1 MPDVDDAK
9 RKRLKKRKGE
19 RILPRLSIH
28 PLFFLL
34 GLWYL
39 FRGEGALFF
48 ISAIVALQHEYAHAF
63 AAAKAGERLNKV
75 VLMPYGAVLDGE
87 LQSASLK
94 EEIYVALAGPIC
106 NLLTALFFLAL
117 WWIFPE
123 SYAFTDEACFSSAS
137 IALVNLLPA
146 YPLDGGRVVFCL
158 LKRRFLAQGKSP
170 TESEKAAKLFCRIIA
185 LFIAASLLV
194 CFIVLAVK
202 KEANYTLLLFSVFV
216 AVGAFGNGKKASFE
230 RIRFLP
236 KHDLLRGVEVRRVAV
251 STATPLKRAVCFL
264 ERGRYLVLDVYEEDT
279 LLGSITENEL
289 LAALEQLSF
298 GDPVLRAL
306 KK

>member
-1 MPDVDDAK
+1 MDDAK
-9 RKRLKKRKGE
+9 RGRLKKRKGE
-19 RILPRLSIH
+19 SILPRLSIH

-39 FRGEGALFF
+39 FRGDGWLFF

-63 AAAKAGERLNKV
+63 AAAKVGERLNKV

-87 LQSASLK
+87 LQSATLK
-94 EEIYVALAGPIC
+94 EEIFVALAGPIC
-106 NLLTALFFLAL
+106 NLLTALFFVAI

-158 LKRRFLAQGKSP
+158 LKRRFLTQGKSP
-170 TESEKAAKLFCRIIA
+170 TDSENSAKLFCRIIA
-185 LFIAASLLV
+185 LFIAAILFLF
-194 CFIVLAVK
+194 FILLAVK
-202 KEANYTLLLFSVFV
+202 KEANYTLLLFSIFV
-216 AVGAFGNGKKASFE
+216 AVGAFGNGQKTSFE
-230 RIRFLP
+230 RIPFLP
-236 KHDLLRGVEVRRVAV
+236 KHDLSRGAEVRRVAV
-251 STATPLKRAVCFL
+251 STDTSLKRAVCFL
-264 ERGRYLVLDVYEEDT
+264 ERGRYLVLDVYEKDK

-289 LAALEQLSF
+289 LSALERLSF
-298 GDPVLRAL
+298 HDPIIRAL
-306 KK
+306 KSDNP